1 MNSSVDFSKLSFFGL
16 ATMKASSTAVRGIS
30 VRKEGNMLVVLV
42 IATILLYSACLIML
56 PFPYT
61 NTYADADNSMV
72 EIDANKPFAGADGNI
87 KLMGVVHNTGDIP
100 LEVKLGV
107 NITNNYDNTIS
118 TTLMKETT
126 TYSRVLYP
134 YSVSPFKF
142 SINSIELENQSVL
155 IGKPFIL
162 GIEKLSTPNYDELLT
177 LDYNNIPVGEKAA
190 LVGTVKNTGPFDLH
204 NVIVY
209 ASAHDKNMSQIDS
222 VRSNVIPV
230 IEPGQEMAFT
240 AIPDPA
246 IKSQVMYFSCAG
258 VDMNPQMNKLIVSDN
273 KFVKYD
279 LEGPV
284 AISDLKYIN
293 ATDSISFGVKHYN
306 PDGGPMVIKLAYN
319 ENSAN
324 LTPVSIILDGK
335 NLFDE
340 RSLAKTDGKVLTIDV
355 IIPPKDHEIQIEGI
369 SSLIL

>member
-1 MNSSVDFSKLSFFGL
+1 MQYGPAQVLHMSLKSNRIYPF
-16 ATMKASSTAVRGIS
+16 RI
-30 VRKEGNMLVVLV
+30 EENMSVVLV
-42 IATILLYSACLIML
+42 IATILLSSACLIML
-56 PFPYT
+56 HFPYT
-61 NTYADADNSMV
+61 NIYADADNSMV
-72 EIDANKPFAGADGNI
+72 EIDAKKPFAGADGNI

-100 LEVKLGV
+100 LEVKLGA

-142 SINSIELENQSVL
+142 SINSIERENQSVL

-162 GIEKLSTPNYDELLT
+162 GIEKLSTPNYDELLF
-177 LDYNNIPVGEKAA
+177 LDYNNIPVGENAA
-190 LVGTVKNTGPFDLH
+190 LVGTAKNTGPFDLH
-204 NVIVY
+204 NVTVY

-222 VRSNVIPV
+222 VKSNVIPV

-246 IKSQVMYFSCAG
+246 IKSQVIYFSCAG
-258 VDMNPQMNKLIVSDN
+258 VDMNPQMSKLVVSDN

-293 ATDSISFGVKHYN
+293 ATDSISFGVRHYN

-319 ENSAN
+319 EKSAN
-324 LTPVSIILDGK
+324 LTPVSIILDGE

-340 RSLAKTDGKVLTIDV
+340 RSSAKTDGKVLTMDV
-355 IIPPKDHEIQIEGI
+355 MIPPKDHEIQIDGI
-369 SSLIL
+369 RSLIS